1 MKFGKFEIIPF
12 VEQRFKL
19 DGGTMFGVVP
29 RKIWGKLLPPD
40 EDNLVPMETNLF
52 LLKANGKNIL
62 FDAGLGDC
70 LSPVERKIYA
80 SSGETALDSG
90 LKNLGLQPAD
100 VDYVLLT
107 HLHTD
112 HAGGSVRKDGE
123 NLVPRFSKAR
133 YIVQKIEWNDATNP
147 NERTSAVYIP
157 DRLRVLEKAGQ
168 LELVDGDVEV
178 MPGIKLTRTG
188 GHTAGHQAIEAT
200 SEGFTVVYY
209 ADIVP
214 SSHHIRIPYVASVD
228 LFPLETME
236 VKRKL
241 VERLLAGNMAIGFDH
256 DVDIKIGRVVD
267 ENGKVLVR
275 KVE

>member
-40 EDNLVPMETNLF
+40 EENLVPMETNLF
-52 LLKANGKNIL
+52 LLKAHGKNFL
-62 FDAGLGDC
+62 FDTGLGDC
-70 LSPVERKIYA
+70 LSPMERKIYA
-80 SSGETALDSG
+80 STGETELDSG
-90 LKNLGLQPAD
+90 LRSLGLRPSD
-100 VDYVLLT
+100 IDYVLLT

-112 HAGGSVRKDGE
+112 HAGGTVRKEGE
-123 NLVPRFSKAR
+123 TLVPRFPKAR

-157 DRLRVLEKAGQ
+157 DRLRVLERAGQ
-168 LELVDGDVEV
+168 LELVDGDAEV

-200 SEGFTVVYY
+200 SDGFTAVYY

-256 DVDIKIGRVVD
+256 DIDIKIGRVVD

>member
-1 MKFGKFEIIPF
+1 
-12 VEQRFKL
+12 
-19 DGGTMFGVVP
+19 MFGVVP

>member
-1 MKFGKFEIIPF
+1 MKFGQFEIIPF

-29 RKIWGKLLPPD
+29 RKIWGKFLPPD
-40 EDNLVPMETNLF
+40 EDNLIPMETNLF

-62 FDAGLGDC
+62 LDSGLGDC
-70 LSPVERKIYA
+70 ISPAERKIYA
-80 SSGETALDSG
+80 SSGETNIEGG
-90 LKNLGLQPAD
+90 LQKLGLVPSD
-100 VDYVLLT
+100 IDYVLLT

-112 HAGGSVRKDGE
+112 HAGGTVRRDGE
-123 NLVPRFSKAR
+123 ILVPRFPKAR
-133 YIVQKIEWNDATNP
+133 YVVQKIEWNDAINP

-157 DRLRVLEKAGQ
+157 DRLRVMEKAKQ
-168 LELVDGDVEV
+168 LDLVDGDTEIL
-178 MPGIKLTRTG
+178 PGIKLTRTG
-188 GHTAGHQAIEAT
+188 GHTAGHQAVEAS
-200 SEGFTVVYY
+200 SEGFTAVYY

-236 VKRKL
+236 VKKKL
-241 VERLLAGNMAIGFDH
+241 VKRLLEGNMAIGFDH
-256 DVDIKIGRVVD
+256 DIDIKLGRVVD

-275 KVE
+275 KIE

>member
-1 MKFGKFEIIPF
+1 
-12 VEQRFKL
+12 
-19 DGGTMFGVVP
+19 MFGVVP

-40 EDNLVPMETNLF
+40 DDNLVPMETNLF
-52 LLKANGKNIL
+52 LLKAHGKNFL
-62 FDAGLGDC
+62 LDSGLGDC

-100 VDYVLLT
+100 IDYVLLT

-112 HAGGSVRKDGE
+112 HAGGTVRRDGE
-123 NLVPRFSKAR
+123 NLVPRFPKAR
-133 YIVQKIEWNDATNP
+133 YVVQKIEWNDATNP

-168 LELVDGDVEV
+168 LELVDGDAEV
-178 MPGIKLTRTG
+178 MAGIKLTRTG
-188 GHTAGHQAIEAT
+188 GHTEGHQAIEAT
-200 SEGFTVVYY
+200 SDGFTAVYY